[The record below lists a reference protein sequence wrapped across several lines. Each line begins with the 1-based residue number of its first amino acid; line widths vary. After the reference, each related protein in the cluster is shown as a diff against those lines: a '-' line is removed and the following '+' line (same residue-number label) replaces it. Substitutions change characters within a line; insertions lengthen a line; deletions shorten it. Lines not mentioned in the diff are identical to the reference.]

1 MAFDVDPGQ
10 LMERMAQLP
19 RSRRIGVIGLSYF
32 VVLGFFWFFLYS
44 PRTEALASEE
54 IRYEELDS
62 KLTRQRIRARNKDS
76 SEAELQ
82 ALQDQLVQALLELPE
97 DREIPELLR
106 KIALAGKKVGLEIRK
121 FQPLPDKTKEY
132 YAEVPFAME
141 LAGSFH
147 EVAMFF
153 DRLSK
158 LGRIV
163 SVHNLSVSEPEDRG
177 GKVYLSVSAE
187 AVTYRFLTDDER
199 AAASGPRG
207 KSKGKR
213 GGGH

>member
-1 MAFDVDPGQ
+1 M
-10 LMERMAQLP
+10 
-19 RSRRIGVIGLSYF
+19 
-32 VVLGFFWFFLYS
+32 FLYS
-44 PRTEALASEE
+44 PRIESLGEEE

-62 KLTRQRIRARNKDS
+62 KLTRQRVRARNKDR
-76 SEAELQ
+76 SESQLQ
-82 ALQDQLVQALLELPE
+82 KLQDQLVQALLELPE

-121 FQPLPDKTKEY
+121 FQPLPDNTEEY
-132 YAEVPFAME
+132 YAEIPFAME
-141 LAGSFH
+141 LVGSFH

-163 SVHNLSVSEPEDRG
+163 SVHNLAVSEPEDRG

-187 AVTYRFLTDDER
+187 AVTYRFLTDEER
-199 AAASGPRG
+199 TAAKGPRG
-207 KSKGKR
+207 KGKGKR
-213 GGGH
+213 NRRGGH